1 MFHGKGVLKY
11 PDGSRVVGVWQK
23 GKMISSKFVFPDGL
37 EFQAEDWKYCTK
49 EDRRCLL
56 VVKMI

>member
-11 PDGSRVVGVWQK
+11 PDGSKVVGVWQK

-49 EDRRCLL
+49 EDRRCL
-56 VVKMI
+56 